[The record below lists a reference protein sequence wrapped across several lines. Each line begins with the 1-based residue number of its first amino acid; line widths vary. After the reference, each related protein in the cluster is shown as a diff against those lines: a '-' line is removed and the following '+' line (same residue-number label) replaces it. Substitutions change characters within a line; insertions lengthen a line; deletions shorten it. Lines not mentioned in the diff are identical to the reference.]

1 MPVENPAA
9 VNSSVRPRSRKRACY
24 GLSRLRTG
32 EAAEAPHRRVV
43 AAFRTEQAAYELVK
57 AIRDP
62 LDVTPIREMEKGGRT
77 SAPALLLLSALRP
90 APSLCRFH
98 VTAGRVR
105 LSLAYQRPPPP
116 PPPPL

>member
-62 LDVTPIREMEKGGRT
+62 LAHISHIK
-77 SAPALLLLSALRP
+77 PAGL
-90 APSLCRFH
+90 
-98 VTAGRVR
+98 TAISNKTARCSRIAEHSG
-105 LSLAYQRPPPP
+105 YHEC
-116 PPPPL
+116 